1 MDLAIKNQIVNHYLS
16 QQFAGQGPSHRQGYN
31 QGQSRSGSVKSLNH
45 QSHPNQNQNTNNDID
60 VPTVQELEE
69 FKSQV
74 HLWMETDT
82 SIKKLKGLIKE
93 KKSAM
98 DLISEQ
104 ILAFMAR
111 FNIEDLN
118 TKDGKLKYRVSQIK
132 TPIARAEIKTRLIEN
147 YDPKLTANDLASKIF
162 DESQQPVKEKRC
174 LRRSK

>member
-16 QQFAGQGPSHRQGYN
+16 QQFAGQGPSH
-31 QGQSRSGSVKSLNH
+31 GQSHRSQGGSVAGSVKSLTHH
-45 QSHPNQNQNTNNDID
+45 QQPQQDID

-98 DLISEQ
+98 DQISEQ

>member
-16 QQFAGQGPSHRQGYN
+16 QQFASQGPSHE
-31 QGQSRSGSVKSLNH
+31 QGQSHRSQGRSVAGSVKSLTHHNQ
-45 QSHPNQNQNTNNDID
+45 QSQKQQDID

-93 KKSAM
+93 KKNAM
-98 DLISEQ
+98 DQISEQ